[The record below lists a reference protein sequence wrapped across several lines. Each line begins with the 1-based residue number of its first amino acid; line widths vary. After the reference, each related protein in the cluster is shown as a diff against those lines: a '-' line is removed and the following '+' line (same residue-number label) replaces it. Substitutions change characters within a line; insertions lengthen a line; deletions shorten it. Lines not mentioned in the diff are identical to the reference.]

1 MEWCHQEKSFSLCGL
16 EVKTCI
22 ITEKASI
29 TNNPPAT
36 AKTNS
41 CFNKIDVTANVAPK
55 DCDPVSPI
63 KTSAGLELN
72 HKNPNRAPIAA
83 VQKITIS
90 PEPLI

>member
-1 MEWCHQEKSFSLCGL
+1 M
-16 EVKTCI
+16 
-22 ITEKASI
+22 
-29 TNNPPAT
+29 
-36 AKTNS
+36 
-41 CFNKIDVTANVAPK
+41 APK

>member
-1 MEWCHQEKSFSLCGL
+1 M
-16 EVKTCI
+16 
-22 ITEKASI
+22 
-29 TNNPPAT
+29 TNNPPAI